1 MSRRMRCAFLSTYPP
16 TRCGIGRYASFLV
29 NALLK
34 NSPSLEIFI
43 LTDYEVNYNTTSGIT
58 TIPCFKA
65 AQFVVDE
72 VVNRLNDLKPDILH
86 IQHHYG
92 IFGFED
98 DFLNLLSRYATV
110 VTMHEVHTE
119 EFPEKIALSYDI
131 GNLQRNHGILGKLAK
146 RIIVH
151 SGTIK
156 QSLID
161 LGVSAEKIVVIPH
174 GTLFIPK
181 VKREVALSTFGL
193 PQDARVLLSFGFVRR
208 DKNER
213 ILLEVFT
220 EILKEVP
227 NAYLVMAGFVHPLTE
242 EQDRMVAKERRELS
256 RKLSIKNVRFIEEF
270 IPDDRLPYLFSMA
283 DLFVSLYDQRYR
295 EISGALHVGIGA
307 GLPCVVFR
315 VPRYEEIEGISP
327 ETVVEVGNK
336 QDLVRVIIRLLR
348 NEELKRQVARSVR
361 TYGEET
367 SWDKISILHHQVYR
381 EIIEGKEIAKQ
392 TSPNSG

>member
-1 MSRRMRCAFLSTYPP
+1 MSGEMRCAFLSTYPP
-16 TRCGIGRYASFLV
+16 TRCGIGRYAFFLV
-29 NALLK
+29 NALL
-34 NSPSLEIFI
+34 NNYPSLETFI
-43 LTDYEVNYNTTSGIT
+43 LTDYEVNHNTTSGIT

-65 AQFVVDE
+65 GHFVVDG

-98 DFLNLLSRYATV
+98 DFLNLLSSYATV

-151 SGTIK
+151 SETMK
-156 QSLID
+156 QALINF
-161 LGVSAEKIVVIPH
+161 GVSVEKIVIIPH

-181 VKREVALSTFGL
+181 IKREVALSTFGL

-220 EILKEVP
+220 EITKE
-227 NAYLVMAGFVHPLTE
+227 MAP
-242 EQDRMVAKERRELS
+242 
-256 RKLSIKNVRFIEEF
+256 
-270 IPDDRLPYLFSMA
+270 
-283 DLFVSLYDQRYR
+283 
-295 EISGALHVGIGA
+295 
-307 GLPCVVFR
+307 
-315 VPRYEEIEGISP
+315 
-327 ETVVEVGNK
+327 
-336 QDLVRVIIRLLR
+336 
-348 NEELKRQVARSVR
+348 
-361 TYGEET
+361 
-367 SWDKISILHHQVYR
+367 
-381 EIIEGKEIAKQ
+381 
-392 TSPNSG
+392 